1 MVMFV
6 ATKTITITEKAYKTI
21 AREKRKVE
29 SFSELMLRLSK
40 RGKIMDC
47 FGSWKMSEE
56 EEKAFTEIL
65 PKAWKKA
72 DETLREAV
80 E

>member
-1 MVMFV
+1 M
-6 ATKTITITEKAYKTI
+6 ATKTITITEEAYK
-21 AREKRKVE
+21 ALVREKHKTE

-47 FGSWKMSEE
+47 FGSWKLSKE
-56 EEKAFTEIL
+56 EEKVFTEIL